1 MGYYVRIVNSTARI
15 PAANL
20 DRAYQRMCALNHTH
34 DHVKRGG
41 SWGGGKQTAK
51 WFSWMDANYPET
63 CADAQAVLEQL
74 GFETQYNAQGD
85 LLIMYYDSKTGQENL
100 FLESIKNLATGSILW
115 QGEEGETWTTEF
127 QGERIIDMAQPDKL
141 IAS

>member
-51 WFSWMDANYPET
+51 WFSWMDADYPAT
-63 CADAQAVLEQL
+63 CADALL
-74 GFETQYNAQGD
+74 FWNSWD
-85 LLIMYYDSKTGQENL
+85 LKPSTMPRVTC
-100 FLESIKNLATGSILW
+100 
-115 QGEEGETWTTEF
+115 
-127 QGERIIDMAQPDKL
+127 
-141 IAS
+141 